1 MLEDNQSRQEWVRG
15 WRREARRER
24 RNKHHFNMGKGP
36 SILAGL
42 FLLAIGAVLISRN
55 VGVDLPDWLFK
66 WPMIPIVI
74 GLFIGISNGFR
85 DMGWLVVSGV
95 GFFFLADDIWQE
107 VNVSRF
113 VIPGIIVL
121 IGLVL
126 ITRPFRRRD
135 VMWDVT
141 FKATEEDKGYQS
153 EGVYTI
159 DKADQEEL
167 IDVVSVFGNVK
178 KNIFSKTF
186 RGGEVVCVFGG
197 AEINLTQADFN
208 GKMTIEV
215 VQVFGGTKLIIPPH
229 WQVHS
234 GDTVAVF
241 GGIEDKRKPMPP
253 GQEPERILIL
263 KGFTLFG
270 GLEIKSY

>member
-1 MLEDNQSRQEWVRG
+1 MLDDNQSREEWVRG
-15 WRREARRER
+15 WRREGRRER
-24 RNKHHFNMGKGP
+24 RNRHHNMGKGP

-55 VGVDLPDWLFK
+55 VGVDMPDWLFK
-66 WPMIPIVI
+66 WPMIPILI
-74 GLFIGISNGFR
+74 GLFIGFSNGFR

-95 GFFFLADDIWQE
+95 GFFFLADDIWKDVE
-107 VNVSRF
+107 VSKF
-113 VIPGIIVL
+113 VIPGIIVV
-121 IGLVL
+121 IGLAL
-126 ITRPFRRRD
+126 IARPLRRRD
-135 VMWDVT
+135 MVW
-141 FKATEEDKGYQS
+141 KATTKTTEEDKYAQS
-153 EGVYTI
+153 AEGVYTA
-159 DKADQEEL
+159 DKGDQEEQ
-167 IDVVSVFGNVK
+167 IDAVSVFGNVK

-186 RGGEVVCVFGG
+186 KGGEVVCVFGG
-197 AEINLTQADFN
+197 AEINLTQADFD

-241 GGIEDKRKPMPP
+241 GGIEDKRRPMSP